1 MLQGYHL
8 ITLTHRTAALEEI
21 GRLVPDKDSFPGIL
35 QLVRQQLNWEEL
47 FFLATC
53 NRVVFGFYTT
63 APMLDVDVKA
73 QLVQIL
79 CPEVTPA
86 QRAFL
91 EQKLQFLHGGDAVR
105 HLFEVASSMDSLVV
119 GEREIVRQLREAFEQ
134 CRQWGLTGDHFRLL
148 MRHAVEV
155 SKQVFNETGIGE
167 KALSVVA
174 LAYQKMRDSGITPQ
188 HHIVLVGAGA
198 TNALLVKFLK
208 KDRFRRVSVYNR
220 SIERASEL
228 AAVFENGQ
236 AYPLDQLRDL
246 LPGSYEALVVCT
258 GAVKPIITVDLFR
271 QITLDSAGPLVIADL
286 AVPNNVDN
294 RVAGLFPGSFI
305 EIEGLRSLAAENLT
319 YRETARQRG
328 VEIVSMRM
336 NVFCA
341 DWHQRQV
348 ERSLHPM
355 VEEIK
360 TVKKKLVDTVFAQ
373 DLAAMDP
380 ESRQLVLE
388 MLDYMERKC
397 VAIPVKTMKKIY
409 QSTEPFT
416 AQKRTE

>member
-21 GRLVPDKDSFPGIL
+21 GRLVPDKESFPDIL
-35 QLVRQQLNWEEL
+35 QLVRQRLDWEEL

-53 NRVVFGFYTT
+53 NRVFFAFYTT
-63 APMLDVDVKA
+63 APMLDTDVKM

-79 CPEVTPA
+79 CPEVAPE

-134 CRQWGLTGDHFRLL
+134 CRQWGLTGDHYRLL

-174 LAYQKMRDSGITPQ
+174 LAYQKMRDCGISPQ

-208 KDRFRRVSVYNR
+208 KDGFRRVSVYNR
-220 SIERASEL
+220 TLERATQL
-228 AAVFENGQ
+228 ASTFENGQ
-236 AYPLDQLRDL
+236 AYPLDQLSTL
-246 LPGSYEALVVCT
+246 TPGSYEALVVCT
-258 GAVKPIITVDLFR
+258 GAVKPIITLEVYQ
-271 QITLDSAGPLVIADL
+271 QITKGTAGPGIIADL
-286 AVPNNVDN
+286 AVPNNVDA
-294 RVAGLFPGSFI
+294 RLTSVFSGCFI
-305 EIEGLRSLAAENLT
+305 EIEGLRSLAAENLA

-328 VEIVSMRM
+328 MEIVSARM

-380 ESRQLVLE
+380 ESRQLVLD